1 MERICELG
9 AQNGLIQQQ
18 IDGFKA
24 ILENINIVLSG
35 QVTWQEDIVLSLVFS
50 KIKNDIELLEFDKE
64 NNKKEMANLLL
75 QSLSL

>member
-9 AQNGLIQQQ
+9 AKNVLIQQE
-18 IDGFKA
+18 IDGLKP
-24 ILENINIVLSG
+24 ILDNINIVLSG
-35 QVTWQEDIVLSLVFS
+35 QVTWQEDIVLSLVS
-50 KIKNDIELLEFDKE
+50 NKIKNDIELLEFDKE

>member
-9 AQNGLIQQQ
+9 AKNVLIQQE
-18 IDGFKA
+18 IDGLKA
-24 ILENINIVLSG
+24 ILDNINIVVSG
-35 QVTWQEDIVLSLVFS
+35 QVTWQEDIVLSLVS
-50 KIKNDIELLEFDKE
+50 NNIKNDIELLEFDKE